1 MREKTAPTLEAIQ
14 HAPMH
19 EIVYDRLRDALSSG
33 EILPG
38 QRLVIRDLA
47 DMLGTSVMPIR
58 EALRRLEAE
67 NAVVAIGGRT
77 LSVPIL
83 TASEYEEIGMIRAEL
98 EGLAAFEAASVI
110 TTQEINQIEEYANLS
125 NQAACDLDGE
135 AAALYNR
142 LFHQGI
148 NNASRKPLLLK
159 MIDSLWLRLGP
170 QMAYTFKKAMVA
182 QKWEAE
188 SYGVFHP
195 HKQAIDAL
203 RTGNPTAA
211 KAAIMYDISC
221 VCRSIV
227 SYMKSREAKEAMKT
241 SPKPVRGKKKNGIE
255 IPQLSLPKEI
265 IQ

>member
-1 MREKTAPTLEAIQ
+1 MREKTAPALEAIQ

-19 EIVYDRLRDALSSG
+19 EVVYERLRDALSSG

-77 LSVPIL
+77 LSVPVL
-83 TASEYEEIGMIRAEL
+83 TAAEYEEIGMIRAEL
-98 EGLAAFEAASVI
+98 EGLAAYEAAKVI
-110 TTQEINQIEEYANLS
+110 TAKEIKQIEEYANLS
-125 NQAACDLDGE
+125 NKAAYDQDGE

-170 QMAYTFKKAMVA
+170 QMAYTFKKAIVA

-195 HKQAIDAL
+195 HKQALYAL
-203 RTGNPTAA
+203 RNGDPTAA
-211 KAAIMYDISC
+211 RAAITYDINC

-227 SYMKSREAKEAMKT
+227 SYMRDCEPNESAKAA
-241 SPKPVRGKKKNGIE
+241 SKPTRSKKKNDTVF
-255 IPQLSLPKEI
+255 PPMSLSNQTL
-265 IQ
+265 

>member
-77 LSVPIL
+77 LSVPVL
-83 TASEYEEIGMIRAEL
+83 TACEYEEIGMIRAEL
-98 EGLAAFEAASVI
+98 EGLAASEAAKVI
-110 TTQEINQIEEYANLS
+110 TTKEIEEIEEYARLAD
-125 NQAACDLDGE
+125 QAAHDQDGE
-135 AAALYNR
+135 AIALYNR

-182 QKWEAE
+182 QKWERE
-188 SYGVFHP
+188 HYGIFHP
-195 HKQAIDAL
+195 HKQALDAL
-203 RTGNPTAA
+203 RTGDPNAA
-211 KAAIMYDISC
+211 KAAIMYDINC

-227 SYMKSREAKEAMKT
+227 EYMKSCEAKEALKVA
-241 SPKPVRGKKKNGIE
+241 PKSARGKKKHGVS
-255 IPQLSLPKEI
+255 IPPMSLHNEI